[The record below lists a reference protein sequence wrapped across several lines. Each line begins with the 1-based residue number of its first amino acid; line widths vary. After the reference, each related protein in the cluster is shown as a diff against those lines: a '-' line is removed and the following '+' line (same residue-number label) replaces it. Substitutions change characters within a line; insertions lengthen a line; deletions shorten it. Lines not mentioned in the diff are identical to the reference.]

1 MKVVKISVDEFS
13 QFYRQTDNLR
23 DLLVFLLKLLDNA
36 VQNYQAFQYF
46 DSLFLLNREMG

>member
-1 MKVVKISVDEFS
+1 MKVVKVSVDEF
-13 QFYRQTDNLR
+13 FRFNRQTDNLR

-46 DSLFLLNREMG
+46 DSLFLLNKEIG